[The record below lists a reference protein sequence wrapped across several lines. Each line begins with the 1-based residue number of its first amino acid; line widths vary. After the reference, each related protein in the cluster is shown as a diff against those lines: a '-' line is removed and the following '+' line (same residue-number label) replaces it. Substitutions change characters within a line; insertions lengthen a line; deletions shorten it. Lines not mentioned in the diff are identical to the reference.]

1 MRHLIKAINPDS
13 IWFESS
19 SSLVGEEFFATEIH
33 QAPGYDP
40 GWSRARGRVIT
51 GKYRGQT
58 FYFSLV
64 KLQKLPNY
72 KELKSEPESKP

>member
-19 SSLVGEEFFATEIH
+19 SSLVGEEFFATEIKR
-33 QAPGYDP
+33 APDDP
-40 GWSRARGRVIT
+40 SWSRARGRVIT

-72 KELKSEPESKP
+72 KELKSEPESKS